1 MNFKVKHIHRVIF
14 SLALFLFICNK
25 TIACSIVYYV
35 DSTSG
40 KIYVANNEDY
50 WYSEEAYIQLMPAKK
65 NENARL
71 WYGWDDFAQ
80 GGVNAAGL
88 FFDAA
93 VTPEQKIPEGF
104 TNPNG
109 RNIGDEILAN
119 CQTVDEAIAYLEQA
133 KIAISTGHFF
143 LGDSTGNAAVLE
155 WVNGE
160 KHIVRIE
167 NNVLIATNYLLIDT
181 SAGNYPCY
189 RYQSIEERINDLKKS
204 EEPVDFRSFANVIA
218 GAVQTPTKDENGQEG
233 GTLYS
238 TFIDMKEMKFVLV
251 PKLDNSRV
259 MILDLNEEFQRKR
272 KKKIK
277 F

>member
-1 MNFKVKHIHRVIF
+1 MNLKAKHIQRAF
-14 SLALFLFICNK
+14 FYLTLLLFAYTK
-25 TIACSIVYYV
+25 TTACSIVYYV

-50 WYSEEAYIQLMPAKK
+50 WYSEEAYIQLMPASK

-80 GGVNAAGL
+80 GGVNAVGL

-93 VTPEQKIPEGF
+93 VTPEQDIPEGF

-109 RNIGDEILAN
+109 RNIGDEVLAY
-119 CQTVDEAIAYLEQA
+119 CKTVDEAIAYLERE

-155 WVNGE
+155 WVDGV
-160 KHIVRIE
+160 KHIVRIKS
-167 NNVLIATNYLLIDT
+167 NVLIATNYLLSDT

-204 EEPVDFRSFANVIA
+204 EEPVDFRSFGNVIA
-218 GAVQTPTKDENGQEG
+218 GAVQPPTKDENGQEG

-238 TFIDMKEMKFVLV
+238 TFIDMNEMKFVLV
-251 PKLDNSRV
+251 PKLDNATM
-259 MILDLNEEFQRKR
+259 MILDLKEEFQRKR
-272 KKKIK
+272 RKKIK